1 MFSLFFIVLGL
12 KGEVMLWSL
21 LSYGLDLLSCLI
33 CLIGQSLKASGL
45 TPMSM
50 GGHVCG
56 RPLLEGPLGHVIRTR
71 PA

>member
-45 TPMSM
+45 IWAGMYM
-50 GGHVCG
+50 GN
-56 RPLLEGPLGHVIRTR
+56 LFW
-71 PA
+71 